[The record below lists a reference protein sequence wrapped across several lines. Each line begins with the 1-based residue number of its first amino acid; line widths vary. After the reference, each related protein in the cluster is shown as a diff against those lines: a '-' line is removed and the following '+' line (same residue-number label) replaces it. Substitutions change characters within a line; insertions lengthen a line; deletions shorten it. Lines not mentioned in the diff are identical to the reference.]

1 MKKIMTAITVAALMA
16 TAPAIAQASKAP
28 VPAAETGIGSDG
40 ESALFKMGA
49 AGYVV
54 AALLAGLLIWGIVE
68 LADDDKSV
76 SPE

>member
-1 MKKIMTAITVAALMA
+1 MKKIVTAITAAALMA

-28 VPAAETGIGSDG
+28 TPATEAGIGSDG

-49 AGYVV
+49 AGYIV
-54 AALLAGLLIWGIVE
+54 AAVLAGLLIWGVVE
-68 LADDDKSV
+68 LTDDNESV